1 MSKSVIAQQIYNELV
16 GLNVSKADIINEF
29 QADERL
35 KMTPSGA
42 TTYYYNC
49 KRVAEGGLFNIPAGQ
64 STSREAHDNSPD
76 KEDTRPLYTVV
87 TPGDSECGKML
98 DCQERI
104 DYTLTSTPC
113 PHWGAKCWICGL
125 HRSPITGK
133 IEVTL
138 AEKRQQFE
146 QLIFE
151 GKRTRTRK
159 GANINTYKKKSYK

>member
-29 QADERL
+29 QTDARL
-35 KMTPSGA
+35 MMTPSGA

-98 DCQERI
+98 VVANTHSFFDPQSALKLAKYDQFVVAGLPEI
-104 DYTLTSTPC
+104 GDNVDNLTPYTAS
-113 PHWGAKCWICGL
+113 
-125 HRSPITGK
+125 
-133 IEVTL
+133 EV
-138 AEKRQQFE
+138 A
-146 QLIFE
+146 
-151 GKRTRTRK
+151 
-159 GANINTYKKKSYK
+159 